1 MKIKKITAFLLGC
14 VMAVALLS
22 ACAPDKDAEYT
33 VSFDY
38 NYFTFDEVP
47 ARQTVRYGEKAEEP
61 EEPERE
67 GYDFL
72 GWFTDADSAEQWD
85 FEKDTVKGRTVRYA
99 GWLSQ
104 GTRGEIVYSADG

>member
-61 EEPERE
+61 EEPEPGFR
-67 GYDFL
+67 
-72 GWFTDADSAEQWD
+72 
-85 FEKDTVKGRTVRYA
+85 RTFAAKSSIPTTTRIFPRSQRPEVRNP
-99 GWLSQ
+99 LMS
-104 GTRGEIVYSADG
+104 TRRFSCPPKTG

>member
-72 GWFTDADSAEQWD
+72 GWSTDADSAEQ
-85 FEKDTVKGRTVRYA
+85 
-99 GWLSQ
+99 
-104 GTRGEIVYSADG
+104 